1 MIIKSVAITHKCRE
15 LRNFAGYFDIN
26 ETLTTRSL
34 HIMCVLVAAIALLPA
49 FSHGQVTGDALNLN
63 QAVDSIVKAE
73 SDSTTPSEA
82 QPADTSRFVKQKVD
96 LDHIVEFSARDSIV
110 LVGRNHAVMHG
121 GSKITYG
128 DIDMTAATISMD
140 MDSSQV
146 HAIGVPD
153 SVGEM
158 TGSPVFKDESGE
170 YESRVMK
177 YNFKTRRGYIT
188 DIVTEQGE
196 GFLTGGVTKKTEGD
210 EYYIKD
216 GRYTTCDDHDHPHFY
231 FQLTKAKVKPG
242 KNVVTGPAYM
252 VLEDLPLPIAVPFG
266 YFPFSEKYQSGILV
280 PTFGE
285 DYNRGF
291 YLRNG
296 GYYLALGQHAD
307 LALTGEIYTRGSWG
321 LSAQSSYSWR
331 YRFNGSVSVN
341 YLTTVTGEKGDPD
354 YNKMH
359 NFQVLWSHSQSPKA
373 NPYLTFSASVNFATT
388 GYTRNSLNTYYTSA
402 FTENTKSSTVNL
414 TYKIPNSKWSIST
427 NANISQR
434 TADSTLTVSLPN
446 LTVNMSQT
454 APFKRKRQVGDERWY
469 EKIKVSYTGRFQNSL
484 TAKQNDFLHKSL
496 VKDWRNGMSH
506 TVPIQATFNMLKYF
520 NVTPSLTINDRM
532 YTSKIRQQ
540 WDPNASAVVR
550 DTSYSFYNVFDFNF
564 AVSLST
570 KVYGFFKPL
579 KFLGKLSEKLQMVRH
594 VMTPSISFSAAP
606 DFGSPFW
613 GYYGNYEYVDARGVH
628 HNERYSYFQHG
639 LYGNA
644 PNGKSGTLSFT
655 IANNLEAKVKSDND
669 STGFKKISLI
679 ENFTLSQSCNLAA
692 DSMKWSNLNTSIM
705 LRLTKGFNLSLSA
718 TWDVY
723 KYALNENGTPVRI
736 NKLRLFNG
744 GGWGRLSSTGTSFSY
759 TFNNDTFRRNKNKDK
774 KKEPP
779 KPQEG
784 LDRRGNDE
792 NGESRDEGGPTTD
805 LELIDGYA
813 KWECPWNLTVN
824 YSLSYGY
831 GTFNYDKLEY
841 NGRWT
846 QNLSVNASIRPTKNW
861 SLSASASYNFDTH
874 KIAYMNCSISRQMH
888 CFEMSASFVP
898 VGPYKSYNFHIAVKS
913 SILQDV
919 KYDKHSSINNGV
931 TWY

>member
-1 MIIKSVAITHKCRE
+1 M
-15 LRNFAGYFDIN
+15 
-26 ETLTTRSL
+26 
-34 HIMCVLVAAIALLPA
+34 LLPA
-49 FSHGQVTGDALNLN
+49 LTHGQVIDSANGLDQL
-63 QAVDSIVKAE
+63 VDSVVKSEA
-73 SDSTTPSEA
+73 DSTSSALIPS
-82 QPADTSRFVKQKVD
+82 ADTSRFIRQKVD
-96 LDHIVEFSARDSIV
+96 LDHVVEFTAKDSII
-110 LVGRNHAVMHG
+110 LIGRNHAMMYG
-121 GSKITYG
+121 GSKIVYG
-128 DIDMTAATISMD
+128 DIDVTASSISMD

-153 SVGEM
+153 SVGEL
-158 TGSPVFKDESGE
+158 TGNPVFKDNSGE

-177 YNFKTRRGYIT
+177 YNFKTKRGYIT

-196 GFLTGGVTKKTEGD
+196 GYLTGGITKKTEDD
-210 EYYIKD
+210 EYYIKN
-216 GRYTTCDDHDHPHFY
+216 GRYTTCDDHEHPHFY
-231 FQLTKAKVKPG
+231 FQLTKAKVKPK

-296 GYYLALGQHAD
+296 GYYLALGQYAD

-321 LSAQSSYSWR
+321 LTAQSSYVKR
-331 YRFNGSVSVN
+331 YKYSGSLSAS
-341 YLTTVTGEKGDPD
+341 YLTTITGQKGDPD

-359 NFQVLWSHSQSPKA
+359 NFQVLWSHSQNQKA

-388 GYTRNSLNTYYTSA
+388 GYSRNSLNTYYTSA

-414 TYKIPNSKWSIST
+414 TYKIPNSKWTFST
-427 NANISQR
+427 TANVSQR
-434 TADSTLTVSLPN
+434 TADSTITVSFPN
-446 LTVNMSQT
+446 LTINMSQT
-454 APFKRKRQVGDERWY
+454 APFKRKRAVGDEKWY

-484 TAKQNDFLHKSL
+484 TAKQNEFIHKNL

-506 TVPIQATFNMLKYF
+506 TIPVQATFNVMKYF
-520 NVTPSLTINDRM
+520 NITPTITMNDRM

-550 DTSYSFYNVFDFNF
+550 DTSYSFYNIFDFSF
-564 AVSLST
+564 GVSLST

-579 KFLGKLSEKLQMVRH
+579 KFLGKISEKLQMVRH

-606 DFGSPFW
+606 DFSAPFW
-613 GYYGNYEYVDARGVH
+613 GYYGNLDYVDNSGNQRH
-628 HNERYSYFQHG
+628 SRYSYFQHG

-644 PNGKSGTLSFT
+644 PSGKSGTISFN
-655 IANNLEAKVKSDND
+655 IANNLEAKVKSESD

-705 LRLTKGFNLSLSA
+705 LRLVKGFNLNLSA

-723 KYALNENGTPVRI
+723 KYALNESGAPVRI

-759 TFNNDTFRRNKNKDK
+759 TFNNDTFKRKRDKEKDK
-774 KKEPP
+774 KNENQQ
-779 KPQEG
+779 PQG
-784 LDRRGNDE
+784 RINRGEENDE
-792 NGESRDEGGPTTD
+792 NAEGQDNSGPVTD

-813 KWECPWNLTVN
+813 KWECPWSLTVN

-831 GTFNYDKLEY
+831 GSFNYDKLEY

-846 QNLSVNASIRPTKNW
+846 QNLSLNASIRPTKNW
-861 SLSASASYNFDTH
+861 SISASASYNFDTH

>member
-1 MIIKSVAITHKCRE
+1 M
-15 LRNFAGYFDIN
+15 
-26 ETLTTRSL
+26 
-34 HIMCVLVAAIALLPA
+34 LLPA
-49 FSHGQVTGDALNLN
+49 LTHGQVIDSANGLDQL
-63 QAVDSIVKAE
+63 VDSVVKSEA
-73 SDSTTPSEA
+73 DSTSTALIPS
-82 QPADTSRFVKQKVD
+82 ADTSRFIRQKVD
-96 LDHIVEFSARDSIV
+96 LDHVVEFTAKDSII
-110 LVGRNHAVMHG
+110 LIGRNHAMMYG
-121 GSKITYG
+121 GSKIVYG
-128 DIDMTAATISMD
+128 DIDVTASSISMD

-153 SVGEM
+153 SVGEL
-158 TGSPVFKDESGE
+158 TGNPVFKDNSGE

-177 YNFKTRRGYIT
+177 YNFKTKRGYIT

-196 GFLTGGVTKKTEGD
+196 GYLTGGITKKTEDD
-210 EYYIKD
+210 EYYIKN
-216 GRYTTCDDHDHPHFY
+216 GRYTTCDDHEHPHFY
-231 FQLTKAKVKPG
+231 FQLTKAKVKPK

-296 GYYLALGQHAD
+296 GYYLALGQYAD

-321 LSAQSSYSWR
+321 LTAQSSYVKR
-331 YRFNGSVSVN
+331 YKYSGSLSAS
-341 YLTTVTGEKGDPD
+341 YLTTITGQKGDPD

-359 NFQVLWSHSQSPKA
+359 NFQVLWSHSQNQKA

-388 GYTRNSLNTYYTSA
+388 GYSRNSLNTYYTSA

-414 TYKIPNSKWSIST
+414 TYKIPNSKWTFST
-427 NANISQR
+427 TANVSQR
-434 TADSTLTVSLPN
+434 TADSTITVSFPN
-446 LTVNMSQT
+446 LTISMSQT
-454 APFKRKRQVGDERWY
+454 APFKRKRAVGDEKWY

-484 TAKQNDFLHKSL
+484 TAKQNEFIHKNL

-506 TVPIQATFNMLKYF
+506 TIPVQATFNVMKYF
-520 NVTPSLTINDRM
+520 NITPTITMNDRM

-550 DTSYSFYNVFDFNF
+550 DTSYSFYNIFDFSF
-564 AVSLST
+564 GVSLST

-579 KFLGKLSEKLQMVRH
+579 KFLGKISEKLQMVRH

-606 DFGSPFW
+606 DFSAPFW
-613 GYYGNYEYVDARGVH
+613 GYYGNLDYVDNSGNQRH
-628 HNERYSYFQHG
+628 SRYSYFQHG

-644 PNGKSGTLSFT
+644 PSGKSGTISFN
-655 IANNLEAKVKSDND
+655 IANNLEAKVKSESD

-705 LRLTKGFNLSLSA
+705 LRLVKGFNLNLSA

-723 KYALNENGTPVRI
+723 KYALNESGAPVRI

-759 TFNNDTFRRNKNKDK
+759 TFNNDTFKRKRDKDKDK
-774 KKEPP
+774 KNDNQQ
-779 KPQEG
+779 PQG
-784 LDRRGNDE
+784 RINRGEENDE
-792 NGESRDEGGPTTD
+792 NAEGQDNSGPVTD

-813 KWECPWNLTVN
+813 KWECPWSLTVN

-831 GTFNYDKLEY
+831 GSFNYDKLEY

-846 QNLSVNASIRPTKNW
+846 QNLSLNASIRPTKNW
-861 SLSASASYNFDTH
+861 SISASASYNFDTH

-931 TWY
+931 SWY

>member
-1 MIIKSVAITHKCRE
+1 MLVMLSICTI
-15 LRNFAGYFDIN
+15 FAVCIDN
-26 ETLTTRSL
+26 CTLTTRGL
-34 HIMCVLVAAIALLPA
+34 HIILVLVVATVLLPA
-49 FSHGQVTGDALNLN
+49 LLHAQNSASKLDLTAAL
-63 QAVDSIVKAE
+63 DSIVGVE
-73 SDSTTPSEA
+73 GDTTATRDGSEA
-82 QPADTSRFVKQKVD
+82 EAGVNGGSRFISERVD
-96 LDHIVEFSARDSIV
+96 LDHVVEFSAKDSIV
-110 LVGRNHAVMHG
+110 LLGRNHAVMHG
-121 GSKITYG
+121 GSKLRYG
-128 DIDMTAATISMD
+128 DIDMSASQISMD

-146 HAIGVPD
+146 QAIGMPD
-153 SVGEM
+153 SIGEL
-158 TGSPVFKDESGE
+158 TGKPVFKDNSGE

-177 YNFKTRRGYIT
+177 YNFKSKRGYIT

-196 GFLTGGVTKKTEGD
+196 GYLTGGVTKKTED
-210 EYYIKD
+210 DYYYIKD

-231 FQLTKAKVKPG
+231 FQLTKAKVKPK

-266 YFPFSEKYQSGILV
+266 FFPFSEKYQSGILV

-321 LSAQSSYSWR
+321 LSAQSSYSKR
-331 YRFNGSVSVN
+331 YRYSGSFSVN
-341 YLTTVTGEKGDPD
+341 YLTTVTGEKGDQD
-354 YNKMH
+354 YNKMR
-359 NFQVLWSHSQSPKA
+359 NLQVVWSHSQNQKA

-388 GYTRNSLNTYYTSA
+388 GYARNSLNTYYTNA

-414 TYKIPNSKWSIST
+414 TYKIPNSKWSFST
-427 NANISQR
+427 TANVSQR
-434 TADSTLTVSLPN
+434 TADSTLTVSFPN
-446 LTVNMSQT
+446 LTINMSQT
-454 APFKRKRQVGDERWY
+454 APFKRKRAVGEERWY
-469 EKIKVSYTGRFQNSL
+469 EKIKVSYSGRFQNSL
-484 TAKQNDFLHKSL
+484 TAKQDEFLHKSL

-506 TVPIQATFNMLKYF
+506 NVPVQATFNVLKYF
-520 NVTPSLTINDRM
+520 NITPSITLNDRM

-550 DTSYSFYNVFDFNF
+550 DTTYGFYNIFDFNF
-564 AVSLST
+564 GVSLST

-594 VMTPSISFSAAP
+594 VMTPSISFSATP
-606 DFGSPFW
+606 DFGAPFW
-613 GYYGNYEYVDARGVH
+613 GYYGNYERVERDGTVVPV
-628 HNERYSYFQHG
+628 RYSYFQHG

-644 PNGKSGTLSFT
+644 PSGKSGVISFN
-655 IANNLEAKVKSDND
+655 IANNLEAKVKSESD

-705 LRLTKGFNLSLSA
+705 LRLTKGFNLNLSA

-723 KYALNENGTPVRI
+723 KYALNEHGTPVRI

-759 TFNNDTFRRNKNKDK
+759 TFNNDTFKRKKDNGKNKTSATQSRQGSASNNQD
-774 KKEPP
+774 EEQQ
-779 KPQEG
+779 QEG
-784 LDRRGNDE
+784 
-792 NGESRDEGGPTTD
+792 GGATTD
-805 LELIDGYA
+805 LELVDGYA
-813 KWECPWNLTVN
+813 KWECPWNLTLN

-841 NGRWT
+841 NGKFT
-846 QNLSVNASIRPTKNW
+846 QNLSLNASIRPTKNW
-861 SLSASASYNFDTH
+861 AFSASASYNFDTH

-919 KYDKHSSINNGV
+919 KYDKHSSVNNGV
-931 TWY
+931 SWY

>member
-1 MIIKSVAITHKCRE
+1 M
-15 LRNFAGYFDIN
+15 
-26 ETLTTRSL
+26 
-34 HIMCVLVAAIALLPA
+34 LLPA
-49 FSHGQVTGDALNLN
+49 LTHGQVIDSANGLDQL
-63 QAVDSIVKAE
+63 VDSVVKSEA
-73 SDSTTPSEA
+73 DSTSTALIPSV
-82 QPADTSRFVKQKVD
+82 DTSRFIRQKVD
-96 LDHIVEFSARDSIV
+96 LDHVVEFTAKDSII
-110 LVGRNHAVMHG
+110 LIGRNHAMMYG
-121 GSKITYG
+121 GSKIVYG
-128 DIDMTAATISMD
+128 DIDVTASSISMD

-158 TGSPVFKDESGE
+158 TGNPVFKDNSGE

-177 YNFKTRRGYIT
+177 YNFKTKRGYIT

-196 GFLTGGVTKKTEGD
+196 GYLTGGITKKTEDD
-210 EYYIKD
+210 EYYIKN
-216 GRYTTCDDHDHPHFY
+216 GRYTTCDDHEHPHFY
-231 FQLTKAKVKPG
+231 FQLTKAKVKPK

-296 GYYLALGQHAD
+296 GYYLALGQYAD

-321 LSAQSSYSWR
+321 LTAQSSYVKR
-331 YRFNGSVSVN
+331 YKYSGSLSAS
-341 YLTTVTGEKGDPD
+341 YLTTITGQKGDPD

-359 NFQVLWSHSQSPKA
+359 NFQVLWSHSQNQKA

-388 GYTRNSLNTYYTSA
+388 GYSRNSLNTYYTSA

-414 TYKIPNSKWSIST
+414 TYKIPNSKWTFST
-427 NANISQR
+427 TANVSQR
-434 TADSTLTVSLPN
+434 TADSTITVSFPN

-454 APFKRKRQVGDERWY
+454 APFKRKRAVGDEKWY

-484 TAKQNDFLHKSL
+484 TAKQNEFIHKNL

-506 TVPIQATFNMLKYF
+506 TIPVQATFNVMKYF
-520 NVTPSLTINDRM
+520 NITPTITMNDRM

-550 DTSYSFYNVFDFNF
+550 DTSYSFYNIFDFSF
-564 AVSLST
+564 GVSLST

-579 KFLGKLSEKLQMVRH
+579 KFLGKISEKLQMVRH

-606 DFGSPFW
+606 DFSAPFW
-613 GYYGNYEYVDARGVH
+613 GYYGNLDYVDNSGNQRH
-628 HNERYSYFQHG
+628 SRYSYFQHG

-644 PNGKSGTLSFT
+644 PSGKSGTISFN
-655 IANNLEAKVKSDND
+655 IANNLEAKVKSESD

-705 LRLTKGFNLSLSA
+705 LRLVKGFNLNLSA

-723 KYALNENGTPVRI
+723 KYALNESGAPVRI

-759 TFNNDTFRRNKNKDK
+759 TFNNDTFKRKRDKEKDK
-774 KKEPP
+774 KNDNQQ
-779 KPQEG
+779 PQG
-784 LDRRGNDE
+784 RINRGEENDE
-792 NGESRDEGGPTTD
+792 NAEGQDNSGPVTD

-813 KWECPWNLTVN
+813 KWECPWSLTVN

-831 GTFNYDKLEY
+831 GSFNYDKLEY

-846 QNLSVNASIRPTKNW
+846 QNLSLNASIRPTKNW
-861 SLSASASYNFDTH
+861 SISASASYNFDTH

>member
-1 MIIKSVAITHKCRE
+1 M
-15 LRNFAGYFDIN
+15 
-26 ETLTTRSL
+26 
-34 HIMCVLVAAIALLPA
+34 LLPA
-49 FSHGQVTGDALNLN
+49 LTHGQVIDSANGLDQL
-63 QAVDSIVKAE
+63 VDSVVKSEA
-73 SDSTTPSEA
+73 DSTSTALIPS
-82 QPADTSRFVKQKVD
+82 ADTSRFIRQKVD
-96 LDHIVEFSARDSIV
+96 LDHVVEFTAKDSII
-110 LVGRNHAVMHG
+110 LIGRNHAMMYG
-121 GSKITYG
+121 GSKIVYG
-128 DIDMTAATISMD
+128 DIDVTASSISMD

-153 SVGEM
+153 SVGEL
-158 TGSPVFKDESGE
+158 TGNPVFKDNSGE

-177 YNFKTRRGYIT
+177 YNFKTKRGYIT

-196 GFLTGGVTKKTEGD
+196 GYLTGGITKKTEDD
-210 EYYIKD
+210 EYYIKN
-216 GRYTTCDDHDHPHFY
+216 GRYTTCDDHEHPHFY
-231 FQLTKAKVKPG
+231 FQLTKAKVKPK

-296 GYYLALGQHAD
+296 GYYLALGQYAD

-321 LSAQSSYSWR
+321 LTAQSSYVKR
-331 YRFNGSVSVN
+331 YKYSGSLSAS
-341 YLTTVTGEKGDPD
+341 YLTTITGQKGDPD

-359 NFQVLWSHSQSPKA
+359 NFQVLWSHSQNQKA

-388 GYTRNSLNTYYTSA
+388 GYSRNSLNTYYTSA

-414 TYKIPNSKWSIST
+414 TYKIPNSKWTFST
-427 NANISQR
+427 TANVSQR
-434 TADSTLTVSLPN
+434 TADSTITVSFPN
-446 LTVNMSQT
+446 LTINMSQT
-454 APFKRKRQVGDERWY
+454 APFKRKRAVGDEKWY
-469 EKIKVSYTGRFQNSL
+469 EKIRVSYTGRFQNSL
-484 TAKQNDFLHKSL
+484 TAKQNEFIHKNL

-506 TVPIQATFNMLKYF
+506 TIPVQATFNVMKYF
-520 NVTPSLTINDRM
+520 NITPTITMNDRM

-550 DTSYSFYNVFDFNF
+550 DTSYSFYNIFDFSF
-564 AVSLST
+564 GVSLST

-579 KFLGKLSEKLQMVRH
+579 KFLGKISEKLQMVRH

-606 DFGSPFW
+606 DFSAPFW
-613 GYYGNYEYVDARGVH
+613 GYYGNLDYVDNSGNQRH
-628 HNERYSYFQHG
+628 SRYSYFQHG

-644 PNGKSGTLSFT
+644 PSGKSGTISFN
-655 IANNLEAKVKSDND
+655 IANNLEAKVKSESD

-705 LRLTKGFNLSLSA
+705 LRLVKGFNLNLSA

-723 KYALNENGTPVRI
+723 KYALNESGAPVRI

-759 TFNNDTFRRNKNKDK
+759 TFNNDTFKRKRDKEKDK
-774 KKEPP
+774 KNDNQQ
-779 KPQEG
+779 PQG
-784 LDRRGNDE
+784 RINRGEENDE
-792 NGESRDEGGPTTD
+792 NAEGQDNSGPVTD

-813 KWECPWNLTVN
+813 KWECPWSLTVN

-831 GTFNYDKLEY
+831 GSFNYDKLEY

-846 QNLSVNASIRPTKNW
+846 QNLSLNASIRPTKNW
-861 SLSASASYNFDTH
+861 SISASASYNFDTH

>member
-1 MIIKSVAITHKCRE
+1 MVASV
-15 LRNFAGYFDIN
+15 
-26 ETLTTRSL
+26 
-34 HIMCVLVAAIALLPA
+34 LLP
-49 FSHGQVTGDALNLN
+49 SLTYGQVKGDVLDLN
-63 QAVDSIVKAE
+63 QMVDSIVKNEVDTTKAHNL
-73 SDSTTPSEA
+73 DSRQRNSGVSS
-82 QPADTSRFVKQKVD
+82 DTSRFVCEKVD
-96 LDHIVEFSARDSIV
+96 LDHVVEFNAKDSII
-110 LVGRNHAVMHG
+110 LFGRNHAVMYG
-121 GSKITYG
+121 GSKIIYG
-128 DIDMTAATISMD
+128 DIDMSASQISMD

-146 HAIGVPD
+146 QAIGVLD
-153 SVGEM
+153 SIGEV
-158 TGSPVFKDESGE
+158 TGSPVFKDNSGE

-177 YNFKTRRGYIT
+177 YNFKTKRGYIT

-196 GFLTGGVTKKTEGD
+196 GFLTGGITKKTED
-210 EYYIKD
+210 DYYYIKD
-216 GRYTTCDDHDHPHFY
+216 GRYTTCEDHEHPHFY
-231 FQLTKAKVKPG
+231 FQLTKAKVKPK

-296 GYYLALGQHAD
+296 GYYMALGQHAD
-307 LALTGEIYTRGSWG
+307 LAITGEIYTRGSWG

-331 YRFNGSVSVN
+331 YKFSGSFSAN
-341 YLTTVTGEKGDPD
+341 YLTTVTGQKGDPD

-359 NFQVLWSHSQSPKA
+359 NFQILWSHSQNQKA

-388 GYTRNSLNTYYTSA
+388 GYSRNSLNTYYTNS

-414 TYKIPNSKWSIST
+414 TYKIPNSKWTIST
-427 NANISQR
+427 NANVSQR
-434 TADSTLTVSLPN
+434 TSDSTITVSFPN
-446 LTVNMSQT
+446 ITISMSQT
-454 APFKRKRQVGDERWY
+454 APFKRKRVVGDERWY
-469 EKIKVSYTGRFQNSL
+469 EKIKISYNGKFQNSL
-484 TAKQNDFLHKSL
+484 TAKQNEFLHKSL

-506 TVPIQATFNMLKYF
+506 TVPVQATFNLLKYF
-520 NVTPSLTINDRM
+520 NLTPSITLNDRM

-550 DTSYSFYNVFDFNF
+550 DTTYGFYNIFDFSF
-564 AVSLST
+564 GVSLST

-594 VMTPSISFSAAP
+594 VMTPTISFSAMP
-606 DFGSPFW
+606 DFGAPFW
-613 GYYGNYEYVDARGVH
+613 GYYGNYERVASDGTVTPV
-628 HNERYSYFQHG
+628 RYSYFQHG

-644 PNGKSGTLSFT
+644 PNGKSGTITFN
-655 IANNLEAKVKSDND
+655 IANNLEAKVKSEND

-705 LRLTKGFNLSLSA
+705 LRLVKGFNLNLSA

-723 KYALNENGTPVRI
+723 KYALNENGMPVRI

-759 TFNNDTFRRNKNKDK
+759 TFNNDTFKRKKNNKQEDKQTKQNNNLNRDNKAED
-774 KKEPP
+774 EE
-779 KPQEG
+779 QNEG
-784 LDRRGNDE
+784 K
-792 NGESRDEGGPTTD
+792 GPTTD
-805 LELIDGYA
+805 LELVDGYA
-813 KWECPWNLTVN
+813 KWDCPWSLTLN

-831 GTFNYDKLEY
+831 GAFNYKKLEY
-841 NGRWT
+841 NGKWT
-846 QNLSVNASIRPTKNW
+846 QNLSFNATIRPTKNW
-861 SLSASASYNFDTH
+861 SISASGSYNFDTH

-888 CFEMSASFVP
+888 CFVMSASFVP

-919 KYDKHSSINNGV
+919 KYDKHSSFNNGV

>member
-1 MIIKSVAITHKCRE
+1 M
-15 LRNFAGYFDIN
+15 
-26 ETLTTRSL
+26 
-34 HIMCVLVAAIALLPA
+34 LLPA
-49 FSHGQVTGDALNLN
+49 LTHGQVIDSANGLDQL
-63 QAVDSIVKAE
+63 VDSVVKSEA
-73 SDSTTPSEA
+73 DSTSTALIPS
-82 QPADTSRFVKQKVD
+82 ADTSRFIRQKVD
-96 LDHIVEFSARDSIV
+96 LDHVVEFTAKDSII
-110 LVGRNHAVMHG
+110 LIGRNHAMMYG
-121 GSKITYG
+121 GSKIVYG
-128 DIDMTAATISMD
+128 DIDVTASSISMD

-153 SVGEM
+153 SVGEL
-158 TGSPVFKDESGE
+158 TGNPVFKDNSGE

-177 YNFKTRRGYIT
+177 YNFKTKRGYIT

-196 GFLTGGVTKKTEGD
+196 GYLTGGITKKTEDD
-210 EYYIKD
+210 EYYIKN
-216 GRYTTCDDHDHPHFY
+216 GRYTTCDDHEHPHFY
-231 FQLTKAKVKPG
+231 FQLTKAKVKPK

-296 GYYLALGQHAD
+296 GYYLALGQYAD

-321 LSAQSSYSWR
+321 LTAQSSYVKR
-331 YRFNGSVSVN
+331 YKYSGSLSAS
-341 YLTTVTGEKGDPD
+341 YLTTITGQKGDPD

-359 NFQVLWSHSQSPKA
+359 NFQVLWSHSQNQKA

-388 GYTRNSLNTYYTSA
+388 GYSRNSLNTYYTSA
-402 FTENTKSSTVNL
+402 FTETTQSSTVNL
-414 TYKIPNSKWSIST
+414 TYKIPNSKWTFST
-427 NANISQR
+427 TANVSQR
-434 TADSTLTVSLPN
+434 TADSTITVSFPN
-446 LTVNMSQT
+446 LTINMSQT
-454 APFKRKRQVGDERWY
+454 APFKRKRAVGDEKWY

-484 TAKQNDFLHKSL
+484 TAKQNEFIHKNL
-496 VKDWRNGMSH
+496 VKDWRHGMSH
-506 TVPIQATFNMLKYF
+506 TIPVQATFNVMKYF
-520 NVTPSLTINDRM
+520 NITPTITMNDRM

-550 DTSYSFYNVFDFNF
+550 DTSYSFYNIFDFSF
-564 AVSLST
+564 GVSLST

-579 KFLGKLSEKLQMVRH
+579 KFLGKISEKLQMVRH

-606 DFGSPFW
+606 DFSAPFW
-613 GYYGNYEYVDARGVH
+613 GYYGNLDYVDNSGNQRH
-628 HNERYSYFQHG
+628 SRYSYFQHG

-644 PNGKSGTLSFT
+644 PSGKSGTISFN
-655 IANNLEAKVKSDND
+655 IANNMEAKVKSESD

-705 LRLTKGFNLSLSA
+705 LRLFKGFNLNLSA

-723 KYALNENGTPVRI
+723 KYALNESGAPVRI

-759 TFNNDTFRRNKNKDK
+759 TFNNDTFKRKRDKDKDK
-774 KKEPP
+774 KNDNQQ
-779 KPQEG
+779 PQG
-784 LDRRGNDE
+784 RINRGEENDE
-792 NGESRDEGGPTTD
+792 NAEGQDNSGPVTD

-813 KWECPWNLTVN
+813 KWECPWSLTVN

-831 GTFNYDKLEY
+831 GSFNYDKLEY

-846 QNLSVNASIRPTKNW
+846 QNLSLNASIRPTKNW
-861 SLSASASYNFDTH
+861 SISASASYNFDTH

>member
-1 MIIKSVAITHKCRE
+1 MKK
-15 LRNFAGYFDIN
+15 
-26 ETLTTRSL
+26 TLTTRSL
-34 HIMCVLVAAIALLPA
+34 HIIVLLVLACVLLPA
-49 FSHGQVTGDALNLN
+49 LLHGQESVQILDLA
-63 QAVDSIVKAE
+63 QAVDSIVRAE
-73 SDSTTPSEA
+73 GDSVK
-82 QPADTSRFVKQKVD
+82 PAPALPQDTSRFKRVKVD
-96 LDHIVEFSARDSIV
+96 LDHVVQFNAKDSII
-110 LVGRNHAVMHG
+110 LIGRNHATMYG
-121 GSKITYG
+121 QSKVIYG
-128 DIDMTAATISMD
+128 DVDLTAAQISMD

-153 SVGEM
+153 SVGDLSG
-158 TGSPVFKDESGE
+158 TPVFQDNSGE
-170 YESRVMK
+170 YQSRIMK
-177 YNFKTRRGYIT
+177 YNFKTKRGYIT

-196 GFLTGGVTKKTEGD
+196 GFLTGGITKKTED
-210 EYYIKD
+210 DYYYIKD
-216 GRYTTCDDHDHPHFY
+216 GRYTTCDDHEHPHFY
-231 FQLTKAKVKPG
+231 FQLTKAKVKPK

-296 GYYLALGQHAD
+296 GYYLALSQHAD
-307 LALTGEIYTRGSWG
+307 LAITGEIYTRGSWG
-321 LSAQSSYSWR
+321 LSAQSSYAWR
-331 YRFNGSVSVN
+331 YKHSGSFSVN
-341 YLTTVTGEKGDPD
+341 YLTTVTGQKGDPD

-359 NFQVLWSHSQSPKA
+359 NFQVLWNHSQSQKA
-373 NPYLTFSASVNFATT
+373 NPYMTFSASVNFATT
-388 GYTRNSLNTYYTSA
+388 GYTRNSLNTYYTNA

-434 TADSTLTVSLPN
+434 TADSTITVSFPN
-446 LTVNMSQT
+446 ITINMAQT
-454 APFKRKRQVGDERWY
+454 APFKRKRAVGDERWY
-469 EKIKVSYTGRFQNSL
+469 EKIKISYTGKFQNSL
-484 TAKQNDFLHKSL
+484 TAKQDEFLHKSL

-506 TVPIQATFNMLKYF
+506 TMPVQATFNVMKYF
-520 NVTPSLTINDRM
+520 NITPSITMNDRM
-532 YTSKIRQQ
+532 YTSKIKQQ

-550 DTSYSFYNVFDFNF
+550 DTTYGFYNIFDFNF
-564 AVSLST
+564 AVTLST

-594 VMTPSISFSAAP
+594 VMTPSISFSASP
-606 DFGSPFW
+606 DFGAPWW
-613 GYYGNYEYVDARGVH
+613 GYYGNLDYVDASGIH
-628 HNERYSYFQHG
+628 HNNRYSYFQHG

-644 PNGKSGTLSFT
+644 PNGKSGTISFN
-655 IANNLEAKVKSDND
+655 IANNLEAKVKSEND
-669 STGFKKISLI
+669 STGFKKVSLI

-723 KYALNENGTPVRI
+723 KYALNEAGTPVRI

-759 TFNNDTFRRNKNKDK
+759 TFNNDTFKRKKDKDK
-774 KKEPP
+774 KEKTPTSEQARDPNMDD
-779 KPQEG
+779 Q
-784 LDRRGNDE
+784 DE
-792 NGESRDEGGPTTD
+792 NSGNASGPTTD

-813 KWECPWNLTVN
+813 KWDCPWNLTVN

-831 GTFNYDKLEY
+831 GSFNYDKLEY

-846 QNLSVNASIRPTKNW
+846 QNLSMNASIRPTKNW
-861 SLSASASYNFDTH
+861 AFSASASYNFDTH

-919 KYDKHSSINNGV
+919 KYDKHSSISNGV

>member
-1 MIIKSVAITHKCRE
+1 M
-15 LRNFAGYFDIN
+15 
-26 ETLTTRSL
+26 TTRSL
-34 HIMCVLVAAIALLPA
+34 HIILILVAAWMSLPTL
-49 FSHGQVTGDALNLN
+49 SHGQVLTGNTLDLT
-63 QAVDSIVKAE
+63 QAVDSVIKAE
-73 SDSTTPSEA
+73 GDSA
-82 QPADTSRFVKQKVD
+82 ARPARPTEGRDTSRFVRERVD
-96 LDHIVEFSARDSIV
+96 LDHIVEFNAKDSII
-110 LVGRNHAVMHG
+110 LFGRNHAVMYG
-121 GSKITYG
+121 GSKIQYG
-128 DIDMTAATISMD
+128 DIDMSASQISMD

-146 HAIGVPD
+146 QAVGVLDSIG
-153 SVGEM
+153 EL
-158 TGSPVFKDESGE
+158 TGKPVFKDNSGE

-177 YNFKTRRGYIT
+177 YNFKTKRGYIT

-196 GFLTGGVTKKTEGD
+196 GYLTGGITKKTED
-210 EYYIKD
+210 DYYYIKD
-216 GRYTTCDDHDHPHFY
+216 GRYTTCDDHEHPHFY
-231 FQLTKAKVKPG
+231 FQLTKAKVKPK
-242 KNVVTGPAYM
+242 KNVVTGPAFM

-296 GYYLALGQHAD
+296 GYYLALGQYAD

-321 LSAQSSYSWR
+321 LTAQSSYSKR
-331 YRFNGSVSVN
+331 YKYSGSFNVS
-341 YLTTVTGEKGDPD
+341 YLTTIMGEKGDPD
-354 YNKMH
+354 YSKMK
-359 NFQVLWSHSQSPKA
+359 NFQVQWSHSQNQKA
-373 NPYLTFSASVNFATT
+373 NPYLTFSASVNFSTS
-388 GYTRNSLNTYYTSA
+388 GYARNSLNTYYTNA

-414 TYKIPNSKWSIST
+414 TYKIPNSKWTIST
-427 NANISQR
+427 TANISQR
-434 TADSTLTVSLPN
+434 TADSTLTVSFPN
-446 LTVNMSQT
+446 LTINMSQT
-454 APFKRKRQVGDERWY
+454 APFKRKRVVGDERWY
-469 EKIKVSYTGRFQNSL
+469 EKIKISYNGKFQNSL
-484 TAKQNDFLHKSL
+484 TAKQDEFLHKSL

-506 TVPIQATFNMLKYF
+506 TLPVQATFNVMKYF
-520 NVTPSLTINDRM
+520 NITPSLTMNDRM

-550 DTSYSFYNVFDFNF
+550 DTTYGFYNIFDFNF

-579 KFLGKLSEKLQMVRH
+579 KFLGKLSDKLQMVRH
-594 VMTPSISFSAAP
+594 VMTPTISFSAAP
-606 DFGSPFW
+606 DFGAPVW
-613 GYYGNYEYVDARGVH
+613 GYYGNLDYVDRNGVH
-628 HNERYSYFQHG
+628 HNDRYSYFQHG

-644 PNGKSGTLSFT
+644 PNGKSGTLTFT
-655 IANNLEAKVKSDND
+655 IANNLEAKVKSEND

-705 LRLTKGFNLSLSA
+705 LRLTRGFNLNLSA

-723 KYALNENGTPVRI
+723 KYARKKDNSKTDEKKPSQNLN
-736 NKLRLFNG
+736 
-744 GGWGRLSSTGTSFSY
+744 
-759 TFNNDTFRRNKNKDK
+759 RN
-774 KKEPP
+774 
-779 KPQEG
+779 Q
-784 LDRRGNDE
+784 E
-792 NGESRDEGGPTTD
+792 NGEGKDEEEQGGPTTD

-813 KWECPWNLTVN
+813 KWDCPWSLTVN

-831 GTFNYDKLEY
+831 GSFNYDKLEY

-846 QNLSVNASIRPTKNW
+846 QNLSMNANIRPTKNW
-861 SLSASASYNFDTH
+861 SFTASASYNFDTH

-919 KYDKHSSINNGV
+919 KYDKHSSLNNGV